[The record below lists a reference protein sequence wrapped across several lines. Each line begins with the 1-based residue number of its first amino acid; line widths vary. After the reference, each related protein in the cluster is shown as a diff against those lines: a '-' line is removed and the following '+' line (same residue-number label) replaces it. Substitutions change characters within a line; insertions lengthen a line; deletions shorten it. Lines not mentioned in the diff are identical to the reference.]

1 MRTQKDLFTVM
12 YAIEYDGWVKIPAT
26 HIRLGFLSS
35 YMRGTYE
42 INITSPIYYNLVRI
56 LDKNKKVVFFD
67 YIRSLYDYNKMKKK
81 LGWK

>member
-1 MRTQKDLFTVM
+1 MRTQQDLFTVT
-12 YAIEYDGWVKIPAT
+12 YAVEYDGWVKIPAT
-26 HIRLGFLSS
+26 HIELGFLSS
-35 YMRGTYE
+35 YMRGAYE